1 MTMTR
6 EEAIRWL
13 ISVKEEVDEYEGTMI
28 YVSDKEADALG
39 MAIEALSADVVSREE
54 YDKLSDDSISEF
66 KKLEKEYDDV
76 IAQLNQKLENS
87 VSREAYMEAC
97 MDAYERGLKA
107 QVVDLTDRQT
117 GEWIFEETDEYKRTY
132 CSVCGGSAPF
142 ICVSDDYY
150 GRRSHGETRKTDF
163 CPNCGAD
170 MRGEEE

>member
-1 MTMTR
+1 MQKVRDKMTR

-13 ISVKEEVDEYEGTMI
+13 ISVKEEVDEYEVTMI

-87 VSREAYMEAC
+87 VSREAYMDAY
-97 MDAYERGLKA
+97 MDAYKQGLKA

-117 GEWIFEETDEYKRTY
+117 GEWIDSRDTDTPWNDGFK
-132 CSVCGGSAPF
+132 CSACKSNSL
-142 ICVSDDYY
+142 IKYN
-150 GRRSHGETRKTDF
+150 F
-163 CPNCGAD
+163 CPNCGTRMKGAD
-170 MRGEEE
+170 NE